1 MSRDDNYRG
10 SQFEFDVLTVE
21 GDQKF
26 QNAMLRAIARGA
38 ERPAMR
44 FELWRDLLRRIED
57 EGFMRRRKRCA
68 A

>member
-10 SQFEFDVLTVE
+10 SQYEFDVLAVT
-21 GDQKF
+21 GDQRF
-26 QNAMLRAIARGA
+26 QDAMLRAIARGA
-38 ERPAMR
+38 ERPAMSHDQ
-44 FELWRDLLRRIED
+44 WRDLLRRIED